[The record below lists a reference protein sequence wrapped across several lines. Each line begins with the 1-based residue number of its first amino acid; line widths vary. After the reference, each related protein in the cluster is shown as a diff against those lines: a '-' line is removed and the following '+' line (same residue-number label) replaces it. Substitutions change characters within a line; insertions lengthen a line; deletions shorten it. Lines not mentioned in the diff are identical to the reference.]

1 MLSVRASRDGGL
13 MNRYNYMDTSL
24 KDIIINAQS
33 GNVVAAVR
41 VAKEVQ
47 SKLTVAD
54 EIDYCERFLQRFNKN
69 HVDIIDINATK
80 INKIISCFEN
90 YWQSEMLKEDVS
102 LRDDEVLFKYIKK
115 TIKYYQ
121 EADNN
126 DELLEEIKEIAKN
139 HGYKSLVG
147 RVIPFQDILLWENEE
162 KESKDV
168 DLIDSK
174 VSIEIKKLNDFKVL
188 GWIGYA
194 TLDLIYVGGW
204 AVGNE
209 INAVMP
215 AWKDVDCEYYDVRL
229 ITHEAQHCSDYKLY
243 PDITP
248 EELEYRAKLTEIYF
262 AKNIKRDVIKKFK
275 AESEIISESPHIK
288 ASNKIFKELSK
299 KVDVKE
305 SIESNEYDQI
315 DDFVYEMFIE
325 DTKRLQRNRA

>member
-147 RVIPFQDILLWENEE
+147 RVIPYQDILLWENEE

-168 DLIDSK
+168 DLIDSN